1 MLSLCIVCFS
11 CKDAGSPDSLDSF
24 PSKKYTLDDNGQIEN
39 TEMYISDFEPASD
52 CKGCHFDHWE
62 EWSQSMHA
70 YAMKDPVFFS
80 GWNAE
85 QHPDKRPDTGE
96 RFCIQCHNPA
106 AFVTGENLAGY
117 ENAEDMADSG
127 LPEVITEGIGCDA
140 CHTMTDLSPTVH
152 TQDAV
157 AATAEYHL
165 NPGNIKYGNIQ
176 NPVSNGVHESEYN
189 PIFSNSGI
197 CLPCHNITIRGVEAE
212 ITFSEWD
219 RISSTAMGLFSC
231 QECHMP
237 VVTRP
242 VVHED
247 VCPECPAREVHSH
260 TFVGV
265 DLNLSIPAEENP
277 QFEIVTDLL
286 RNALTVDFGTPY
298 DDSVSIVG
306 DSLIIPV
313 TVTSLTAH
321 SIPSGVPFAREAWL
335 EVLVT
340 DNDNNTLYQSGV
352 VSDTTSL
359 DISSDSDLL
368 LFTAYLIDADGDTT
382 GSVTDVSSIIN
393 NSLMAFSD
401 RYKIYKVEIPT
412 DITGE
417 IKIQAKMRFRSFKPD
432 ILRGSHQN
440 LLENLP
446 IFDMA
451 EDSAVVN
458 ISQ

>member
-1 MLSLCIVCFS
+1 MLSLCMVCFS

-85 QHPDKRPDTGE
+85 QGNRQDTGE

-106 AFVTGENLAGY
+106 AFVAGENLAGY
-117 ENAEDMADSG
+117 ANAEDLAGSG
-127 LPEVITEGIGCDA
+127 LPEVITEGIGCDV

-176 NPVSNGVHESEYN
+176 NPVSNSFHESEYN
-189 PIFSNSGI
+189 PIFSNSEI

-242 VVHED
+242 AAVGYPD
-247 VCPECPAREVHSH
+247 REVHSH

-265 DLNLSIPAEENP
+265 DLDLSISAEENP
-277 QFEIVTDLL
+277 QFDIVTDLL
-286 RNALTVDFGTPY
+286 RNALTIDFGTPY
-298 DDSVSIVG
+298 DSLVSNVIAG

-368 LFTAYLIDADGDTT
+368 LFTAYLIESNGDTT

-401 RYKIYKVEIPT
+401 RYKKYKVEEIPT

-417 IKIQAKMRFRSFKPD
+417 IKIRTRMRFRSFKPD

>member
-1 MLSLCIVCFS
+1 
-11 CKDAGSPDSLDSF
+11 
-24 PSKKYTLDDNGQIEN
+24 
-39 TEMYISDFEPASD
+39 
-52 CKGCHFDHWE
+52 
-62 EWSQSMHA
+62 
-70 YAMKDPVFFS
+70 
-80 GWNAE
+80 
-85 QHPDKRPDTGE
+85 
-96 RFCIQCHNPA
+96 
-106 AFVTGENLAGY
+106 
-117 ENAEDMADSG
+117 
-127 LPEVITEGIGCDA
+127 
-140 CHTMTDLSPTVH
+140 PTVH
-152 TQDAV
+152 TQDVV

-176 NPVSNGVHESEYN
+176 NPVSNSFHESEYN
-189 PIFSNSGI
+189 PIFSNSAI

-242 VVHED
+242 AANG
-247 VCPECPAREVHSH
+247 CPDGCPDREVHSH

-265 DLNLSIPAEENP
+265 DLDLSISAGDNP
-277 QFEIVTDLL
+277 QFGIVTDLL

-298 DDSVSIVG
+298 DSLVSDVIAG

-368 LFTAYLIDADGDTT
+368 LFTAYLIESNGDTT

-401 RYKIYKVEIPT
+401 RYKIYKVGIP
-412 DITGE
+412 
-417 IKIQAKMRFRSFKPD
+417 
-432 ILRGSHQN
+432 
-440 LLENLP
+440 
-446 IFDMA
+446 
-451 EDSAVVN
+451 
-458 ISQ
+458 